1 MVISLRVARILRFT
15 EAGFKASPTGF
26 AKLSVSLPEL
36 LDSVEDVLLETSGAS
51 GSASMAFVAASG
63 WGWICACAMRPAEA
77 NNATAVKIRLLLRYF
92 LEVSRT
98 LAVVKNN
105 S

>member
-26 AKLSVSLPEL
+26 SKLYVSLPEL
-36 LDSVEDVLLETSGAS
+36 LDSSVEDVLLETSGAS
-51 GSASMAFVAASG
+51 GRASMAFVAASG
-63 WGWICACAMRPAEA
+63 RGWICACAMRPAEA
-77 NNATAVKIRLLLRYF
+77 NNTTAVKMRLLLRYF

-98 LAVVKNN
+98 RAIVKK
-105 S
+105 